1 MIQLNALSKG
11 FSDKKIFKKTS
22 FDFLAG
28 NCHGIIGL
36 NGAGKTTL
44 FNLFSSYLKP
54 DEGNILFNNH
64 PMVKADVLY
73 LETNNYFY
81 PYLTGMEYLDI
92 FPETNSGFRLE
103 ELNTIFQ
110 LPLNQLVDS
119 YSTGMKKKLALLAIL
134 KQERPIY
141 IFDEPF
147 NGLDLESNH
156 VLELIIK
163 NLKKKKKTIF
173 VSSHILNPLE
183 HLCDEFHYLDDGEFI
198 RSFKSEDFTM
208 LQEFVRKNISSRYED
223 IVDKSV

>member
-22 FDFLAG
+22 FDFLTG

-81 PYLTGMEYLDI
+81 PYLTGKEYLDI

-134 KQERPIY
+134 KHERPIY

-163 NLKKKKKTIF
+163 NLKK
-173 VSSHILNPLE
+173 
-183 HLCDEFHYLDDGEFI
+183 YLIE
-198 RSFKSEDFTM
+198 
-208 LQEFVRKNISSRYED
+208 KN
-223 IVDKSV
+223 